1 MQAAHKAKPETLST
15 AASRFV
21 LEAVDL
27 TTQCIVRDAQLGLL
41 NPQVLANLIEVP
53 SISLHRSYF
62 LDPEHVNKINAMFGL
77 SFEITTLMEVTVRQ
91 AEPIDQLPY
100 KVHTNRELILMLAG
114 EKPLA
119 SFMGSPA
126 IADSWE
132 IPEEYFDP
140 YVAAGRFKKH
150 DERYVLSEP
159 DVRTRNAAVR
169 HVLYALSDEE
179 WRINEYRSLL
189 QRANIEG
196 WSELLTRK
204 QGSLLGYADWQND
217 AFIETIY
224 RPSLLKRQSLRSD

>member
-1 MQAAHKAKPETLST
+1 MQNAHKAKPETLGT

-27 TTQCIVRDAQLGLL
+27 TTQCIVWDAQFGLL

-62 LDPEHVNKINAMFGL
+62 LDPEHINKINAMFGL
-77 SFEITTLMEVTVRQ
+77 SFEITTLMEITIRQ

-126 IADSWE
+126 VADCWE
-132 IPEEYFDP
+132 IPEKYFDP
-140 YVAAGRFKKH
+140 YVAEGRLRKH
-150 DERYVLSEP
+150 DERLSKP
-159 DVRTRNAAVR
+159 DGRTRNAAVR
-169 HVLYALSDEE
+169 HVLYALNGEE

-189 QRANIEG
+189 QRANMEG

-217 AFIETIY
+217 AFIEMIY
-224 RPSLLKRQSLRSD
+224 RPSLLNRQSLSSD

>member
-1 MQAAHKAKPETLST
+1 MRNAHKAKPETLGT
-15 AASRFV
+15 PASRFV

-27 TTQCIVRDAQLGLL
+27 TTQCIVRDAQFDVL
-41 NPQVLANLIEVP
+41 NPQVLANLIKMP
-53 SISLHRSYF
+53 SISLHRSNF
-62 LDPEHVNKINAMFGL
+62 LDPEGVSKINAMFGL
-77 SFEITTLMEVTVRQ
+77 SFEITTLMEVTIRQ
-91 AEPIDQLPY
+91 AELIDQLPY

-126 IADSWE
+126 VADSWE
-132 IPEEYFDP
+132 IPEKYFDP
-140 YVAAGRFKKH
+140 YVAEGRFRKH
-150 DERYVLSEP
+150 DERHVLSKP
-159 DVRTRNAAVR
+159 DARARNAAVR
-169 HVLYALSDEE
+169 HVLYALSGEE

-189 QRANIEG
+189 QRANMEG

-217 AFIETIY
+217 AFIERIY